1 MASSI
6 IAKYREHLASQGKD
20 STQATDKDLALELY
34 SALTEQKK
42 DFEKFAENRNDP
54 EFAQLVRDAY
64 EENKTF
70 KGSAI
75 DSIPA
80 EYYNR
85 KTGLQQGASVVAGAV
100 GMEDTAKDLMR
111 DAKRNE
117 RKANKYQ
124 KNIFNDIQMI
134 DDPIDGLKYVTQAIT
149 STAVSVVPDMAL
161 SLLTRGAGGKIQK
174 SLEKGGKLKDVRKKL
189 EKTMGEDYGKNIGTV
204 AGAFG
209 TSAVENTGHV
219 YGDLY
224 EYTKLDPSDEKYLSP
239 SEARALSMVGGGA
252 SATLDSV
259 LPVWLVGK
267 LSKSIGA
274 DAAQKEVTKMFN
286 SMPEGMV
293 LLAKGTAGEG
303 VTEGLQEVVQMLTV
317 KYHTDE
323 EWSPQDWNRLINA
336 SVMGAI
342 GGGTVT
348 GGTAAVGRM
357 LEAPETRPWDPKL
370 EEVDTKKERE
380 EIRNRNALRRYADLE
395 VGTIVSPAGSDKL
408 ARVVSKNE
416 EDTTVVVEFR
426 DGLTQRMD
434 PTKLN
439 IKQDKK
445 KIIKEEDLENFS
457 DQKLEE
463 LKVYSPNLTTAIE
476 KEQNRR
482 KVEVEEEDKL
492 KRLDTAIEVSE
503 KGNQIIAIDS
513 SSKERIYSATFSE
526 EEGLLVLSNE
536 ANDSLNDQRSDQ
548 ARGLIHK
555 QLKAKAKKLGMP
567 YKIGEVVEYPLT
579 SSEIDQ
585 IDSKAQL
592 LTEYAK
598 LRSRYNLL
606 GMREPETEDRLIA
619 RMQELGMISLDRN
632 NRPILG
638 QVNLRKG
645 SNSRLLTANPEVG
658 SVLSGSIFTD
668 LESNLLSYEET
679 LNASQINEKF
689 ILKEAKAIVGDMAE
703 TIEGLN
709 HSDVAR
715 IAEGATEL
723 FKKHYLDE
731 DGGWKAG
738 KTTKDI
744 EDEEAERKEIALM
757 RKQESKDRFDLI
769 KPQVGNFI
777 QVAKGQALQKITSV
791 DEENFTVRTTEGGDN
806 DISARSII
814 KQSEERPLERK
825 GEFVT
830 ELANGKVRKKV
841 VVTGSDTNGEYR
853 GRKSLTVTFEKNG
866 DVISVTDS
874 ENNYYSDVK
883 GISVDDEGFQSQ
895 LASITLTKVV
905 KPESPAPK
913 PVKIAENIFRVGNTI
928 EGSVFQAK
936 GTTKIGKHELSP
948 ILSDNTG
955 RVAGIKVGD
964 EEFSFDE
971 PVPASDWVD
980 TARTKLKA
988 EGLYGKKSATPK
1000 RIFREPKNEIVFRS
1014 RDGAI
1019 LTPPISMKEVEVN
1032 KEDPSLSFDELLSDV
1047 DRSKLSESKSTK
1059 SLVALKYYYPGA
1071 EQPAILIRRL
1081 ASSKGFVVIRDM
1093 KRKGA
1098 KTIDPLGETSRFS
1111 ISLDSDEYYAALD
1124 GDERIEPLALLSIP
1138 EEVDVTSEF
1147 KSEEEFRS
1155 VLDPYLDQSKV
1166 RVDPIGILDS
1176 IDKEI
1181 EGTSDPE
1188 VEDKLRRQRD
1198 RIETM
1203 VQDEDGQFNPLLD
1216 IFGYVGDKTI
1226 TKLKDEI
1233 KKIIPAIK
1241 DKEIKAKGRKII
1253 NSSNLRILD
1262 ITEFLGGI
1270 STKKGSWKLGIKAL
1284 GNDGEEFQSLDK
1296 VITSAL
1302 NEFSQK
1308 GYTPRATKGTGT
1320 DAMSRA
1326 VNSSLEESRVASVEA
1341 SGIEGLSG
1349 GDFDENDFEASQT
1362 NVQDFGATTE
1372 AELVEDDQ
1380 GLSSVI
1386 DDFDDDQPSL
1396 ISEVAEPINETYV
1409 EMAQAAMANPSISPE
1424 DLSDIEVALDKY
1436 KNSKPTERDSRASI
1450 LIEALV
1456 KSQRDPESV
1465 GEVAVTSD
1473 ILEREISDI
1482 DKSFRLTPAFNEM
1495 AEGTSQEW
1503 TEGFMSEIPFV
1514 DEDVHKFINKSYA
1527 TMDSLRSLPVFKK
1540 LSPSSLKSLLK
1551 LTRDSSRLDKL
1562 MGGKKNKLPVTE
1574 TLDRILRDN
1583 PGNEYAGVI
1592 SVLLKKHRDLLN
1604 KVYVFSYKG
1613 GNEYAGFNF
1622 KNFIGLN
1629 SESPN
1634 NLVATIVH
1642 EAVHAITVNQIESR
1656 DPGKLLSFIT
1666 TDWQDT
1672 IGGIQSGNG
1681 PKVLRDPLELFDQMK
1696 GFALDAI
1703 AEDPSSPEAR
1713 ILDGYMT
1720 YVEAMGKTYSVGRAF
1735 KDKYPDVEGL
1745 MQGKNL
1751 AEIHEYMIQ
1760 ADPDLYYSSLN
1771 DANTNAANSINA
1783 INSAY
1788 GLKNINEFIAAL
1800 FDKTKGINEDLAGFA
1815 GFTSGEGG
1823 ASLISMQL
1831 RDLGQS
1837 WSTDETGT
1845 QPDSILS
1852 TRSIKGNRDS
1862 LLDVIIQAL
1871 KDLLNRSL
1879 GRNNLLVDLVE
1890 EALSVGDREL
1900 NRRSSFSRAIPSRV
1914 MRGQE
1919 LPPLPEQLI
1928 EENSVALQRFL
1939 GGAVIDGEP
1948 IRLEAYVN
1956 RMLNTIVGV
1965 SSVDSDILDM
1975 AQQLMSHPYAK
1986 DLEVKFESWENF
1998 KLGASSDGRNGKI
2011 TRAYLRGNTIVMG
2024 PVYKLKLDSD
2034 LSVDDHIRVTLLE
2047 EIAHSVLDKAV
2058 DVAVQ
2063 TNRKGELPANVRGVI
2078 SKEKADKLYRET
2090 AEIMDWLR
2098 TQTDGEYYQGLLNKR
2113 EFWANFATNPR
2124 FRSFLNRPMPPE
2136 LRRRFQS
2143 RFERV
2148 IDWMLDLASKI
2159 FDADFTRQ
2167 ASTLDV
2173 IRKRYRTVLR
2183 TADKLAANDLSIES
2197 KQSES
2202 RGNVLDPSPKLVYG
2216 RGNAEAKTKSAIETS
2231 SQLGI
2236 AIEELRDALD
2246 GGTPGASVD
2255 TLKNWA
2261 VSNGAILN
2269 KRLFQ
2274 AKLSGLQKLESGSEH
2289 APYYDKASNRV
2300 IKVTNSIL
2308 PFGQQDNAL
2317 DYFVDKHNSNFI
2329 LEDDVRFEG
2338 IIETFD
2344 GISVVI
2350 SQPFIKGKKLPS
2362 EAGNTEESRTAWI
2375 ESQMEAELN
2384 DRGFYRND
2392 SGVFELKY
2400 GDGTWAGVTIED
2412 THPKNVVWDGDSI
2425 KFIDVHVVVPDGD
2438 FIEDY
2443 FEDDAEPVESADT
2456 FDSADPSVAQGTI
2469 RAHMTALMDLGN
2481 VISSALTEVGEDS
2494 SISVEKMKE
2503 YQVVKDGSTPEVIAK
2518 VLADKAAS
2526 VDEVIAQYRQALPE
2540 EVRPTEGLNNI
2551 NELESIA
2558 NRDTAARNLLKLLTG
2573 TRESASDLLSSSLKN
2588 YEKLKS
2594 KLENASDAIARLT
2607 STKTM
2612 FDASKTQRQLAKAMR
2627 NAIYKQSESGEGSKV
2642 NSFEAAL
2649 IAEGKEINLTD
2660 FKKLRNAEI
2669 DEGKLFSLLEVLS
2682 EGYEGVRFI
2691 EQLTAEEIFDSL
2703 SNLSNAHS
2711 LVTNADPDPDLDQA
2725 VKIGIALMLGKD
2737 QKNSIPR
2744 SAFTTRLRLAKG
2756 QVSHEIADAVRLIK
2770 DAANGRPVRDIKDRS
2785 MRSIIDN
2792 VKNIKADIDE
2802 YKADL
2807 EKVKE
2812 EIRVGEIHLKVYDE
2826 RIADLDEYFETAAP
2840 VELREGGEYSM
2851 LEIDADGKIQETSFV
2866 FRLGNGE
2873 SSEEAKYSAAKA
2885 SELNKIMQTEQY
2897 IRKYKG
2903 SPLDR
2908 YFKQLVIELR
2918 KPNFGIQYHTAHVGF
2933 LHAMAQSLQERLSNL
2948 GSVGKMTASLL
2959 NSYNRD
2965 YNAEVGAISSQG
2977 KKVSKAIRRLHREM
2991 ARESGENLNQFIKG
3005 FGSKLFDW
3013 FNERPDLQG
3022 QEEQAI
3028 NRVWSDLKKS
3038 DPTRQYTEEG
3048 KRALRAYLKQWGIQ
3062 NDNFRRLY
3070 KKYDIKVEDENVPRG
3085 EIALGVNSSNL
3096 FRDFVEQGV
3105 FTTPRKLN
3113 RSKIHR
3119 VVSLLDTKFAEKDYV
3134 DEESDGNLFGK
3145 VLASMQEAKASG
3157 VDMEESFQQILGK
3170 SVVPELSNLFFSPIF
3185 NGKSAHNVPFV
3196 LQSIDAEGRKSK
3208 RVLLPE
3214 ELQRAWRNAEG
3225 NNEGIRVANA
3235 IISLAKIMPDYN
3247 EDTLFNLVGQMKH
3260 RASALIKVERESRQE
3275 DTAIDNNPDLMRMLK
3290 GSDFHHSIHGRSLY
3304 NILPGEFFE
3313 YEMYDETSSSQHLSK
3328 IMMTAHFGRKGE
3340 KLADNFKAI
3349 KEQYVSA
3356 KDEYADYAEAA
3367 GVSLRGGRPPSR
3379 NIFGYAIKVRKIKA
3393 EMANRGKDPQKYQEL
3408 ETKAKA
3414 FYEAENAIAA
3424 TSAAFTSRSSNNAD
3438 LSMGLDALR
3447 ALAFG
3452 LVNTMK
3458 GAWTSVMSMPDIVK
3472 KMGLNPTAFR
3482 TLGGA
3487 MKNLPQEI
3495 AGSFLESFGIE
3506 MVRPHKY
3513 NEELRDMYGREQGML
3528 GFDEFT
3534 TEIGKEG
3541 SLSVGQATFRKI
3553 VNIVQGLSQAG
3564 GSMRS
3569 KTSVNFIPGSVLTP
3583 ATAPFS
3589 YLAQAVNK
3597 SISLSMADTIER
3609 FVLRAVDAME
3619 TKGITNDNNTFEVS
3633 AKDLGYED
3641 SKLDSWIFGSVDMV
3655 DKLNQ
3660 RLTAEGMSF
3669 AQLAQ
3674 DYRRRRE
3681 LDPDAKVLSIDAV
3694 RAAQN
3699 IAMSEVTYDTMAGKP
3714 SAALSGVGQFFSP
3727 LLSWS
3732 ASSYNK
3738 GLDQMRNK
3746 EGRLAMKESVRYMLT
3761 ASAWLMPVGIAFT
3774 MFMDWWDEEVLGKP
3788 SSLRKVP
3795 PIAMLPGI
3803 GTFMAMTDPRFDTAA
3818 MLERAARANNIF
3830 GLGQEFLTPLFVG
3843 QLDPSSL
3850 GAKFDPTRRVLA
3862 ISTVMNAYAV
3872 AMNYGNAIRT
3882 SKGKAEDFVPD
3893 YATVVRPLMYLM
3905 GLNAVIQN
3913 TQAATNLT
3921 GLEELDPTGFMTN
3934 ERQVADITGMRNSFR
3949 VFAKA
3954 LGMEMRRG
3962 GIMQFSTT
3970 ALGNALKRMERAAYA
3985 NDRQAFKDAYRKAI
3999 ELSQA
4004 DDRRKD
4010 VADRFRSRHIRN
4022 GVTRYSMTDADI
4034 RAILSVMDPDERIKI
4049 LNAMRNHDFYLKAIG
4064 GTPSKP
4070 KKDIGQYKES
4080 LRRLAL

>member
-20 STQATDKDLALELY
+20 SAQATDKDLALELY

-64 EENKTF
+64 EEDKTF

-85 KTGLQQGASVVAGAV
+85 KTGLQRGLSVGAGAV
-100 GMEDTAKDLMR
+100 GMDDTAKDLMR

-161 SLLTRGAGGKIQK
+161 SLLTRGVGGKIQK

-239 SEARALSMVGGGA
+239 GEARALSMVGGGA
-252 SATLDSV
+252 SATLDSI

-348 GGTAAVGRM
+348 GGTAAIGRM

-445 KIIKEEDLENFS
+445 RVIKPEDLENFS

-463 LKVYSPNLTTAIE
+463 LKVYSPKLTSAIE
-476 KEQNRR
+476 KEQERR
-482 KVEVEEEDKL
+482 KVEVEEEETL

-513 SSKERIYSATFSE
+513 SSKERIYSATFAE
-526 EEGLLVLSNE
+526 EEGLLVLDNE
-536 ANDSLNDQRSDQ
+536 SKDSENDQRGDQ
-548 ARGLIHK
+548 ARELIHK

-579 SSEIDQ
+579 ASEINQ
-585 IDSKAQL
+585 IDSKAEL
-592 LTEYAK
+592 LVEYGR
-598 LRSRYNLL
+598 LRARYNLL
-606 GMREPETEDRLIA
+606 GRRETETEERLIA

-638 QVNLRKG
+638 QVELKTG
-645 SNSRLLTANPEVG
+645 SNSRLLTTNPEVA

-668 LESNLLSYEET
+668 LESNLVGYEDT
-679 LNASQINEKF
+679 LNSSQINDKF
-689 ILKEAKAIVGDMAE
+689 ILKEAKAMLGDMAE

-715 IAEGATEL
+715 LAEGATEL

-731 DGGWKAG
+731 DGAWKAG
-738 KTTKDI
+738 KTRKDI
-744 EDEEAERKEIALM
+744 EDEEAERQEIALM

-769 KPQVGNFI
+769 KPKVGSFI

-814 KQSEERPLERK
+814 KQSEERPLERE

-841 VVTGSDTNGEYR
+841 VVTGSDTDGKYR

-866 DVISVTDS
+866 DIISVTDL
-874 ENNYYSDVK
+874 ENNYYSDAK
-883 GISVDDEGFQSQ
+883 GLSVDDDEFQSA
-895 LASITLTKVV
+895 LASITLTKVEE
-905 KPESPAPK
+905 KPPPAPK
-913 PVKIAENIFRVGNTI
+913 PQKVADNIFRVGNTI
-928 EGSVFQAK
+928 EGSVLQVNGSK
-936 GTTKIGKHELSP
+936 KIGKHELVP
-948 ILSDNTG
+948 LLTDNTG
-955 RVAGIKVGD
+955 RVSGIKVGD
-964 EEFSFDE
+964 EELTFDD
-971 PVPASDWVD
+971 PVPASEWVE
-980 TARTKLKA
+980 AAKTKLKA
-988 EGLYGKKSATPK
+988 EGMYGRQASKPT
-1000 RIFREPKNEIVFRS
+1000 RVFRKPKNELLFRS
-1014 RDGAI
+1014 RNDFI
-1019 LTPPISMKEVEVN
+1019 ITPPITVKTVEVDQ
-1032 KEDPSLSFDELLSDV
+1032 EDPVAGFDELLSDV
-1047 DRSKLSESKSTK
+1047 DRTKLSESKSTK
-1059 SLVALKYYYPGA
+1059 TLIALRYFYPGS
-1071 EQPAILIRRL
+1071 EQPAILLRRL
-1081 ASSKGFVVIRDM
+1081 ASSGGDAVIRDM
-1093 KRKGA
+1093 KRKGG
-1098 KTIDPLGETSRFS
+1098 KTLDPLTDTSSYS
-1111 ISLDSDEYYAALD
+1111 IKMDSDQYYDALE
-1124 GDERIEPLALLSIP
+1124 GDERIEPVALLEVAEEVNVNTDFESEQEFNLALDP
-1138 EEVDVTSEF
+1138 F
-1147 KSEEEFRS
+1147 
-1155 VLDPYLDQSKV
+1155 LDKSKV
-1166 RVDPIGILDS
+1166 RLDPMGILES
-1176 IDKEI
+1176 IDSSI
-1181 EGTSDPE
+1181 EQTDDPQ
-1188 VEDKLRRQRD
+1188 VEERLRLQRD
-1198 RIETM
+1198 RVETM
-1203 VQDEDGQFNPLLD
+1203 VKDEDGQDNPLLE
-1216 IFGYVGDKTI
+1216 IFGFVPDNTI
-1226 TKLKDEI
+1226 SSFKEEI
-1233 KKIIPAIK
+1233 ERILPAIK
-1241 DKEIKAKGRKII
+1241 DQQLKAKGRKLLR
-1253 NSSNLRILD
+1253 SDQLRILD
-1262 ITEFLGGI
+1262 VTEFLGGI
-1270 STKKGSWKLGIKAL
+1270 SAKKGSWRVGIRSL
-1284 GNDGEEFQSLDK
+1284 GNNGEEYQSLDK
-1296 VITSAL
+1296 VITTAL
-1302 NEFSQK
+1302 NEFSK
-1308 GYTPRATKGTGT
+1308 NGYKPRAEKGTGT

-1326 VNSSLEESRVASVEA
+1326 VNSLLDDERTTAPSATAQQYDSGDGNFDSNDMEANQGDIADAS
-1341 SGIEGLSG
+1341 
-1349 GDFDENDFEASQT
+1349 
-1362 NVQDFGATTE
+1362 ATTE
-1372 AELVEDDQ
+1372 ADEVTLADGLESYMGGGLDESPSIISGVE
-1380 GLSSVI
+1380 
-1386 DDFDDDQPSL
+1386 
-1396 ISEVAEPINETYV
+1396 EPIDQNYV
-1409 EMAQAAMANPSISPE
+1409 EMAENAMADPKIRPE
-1424 DLSDIEVALDKY
+1424 DVKEIEFALSVY
-1436 KNSKPTERDSRASI
+1436 KNSSPAERDSKATE
-1450 LIEALV
+1450 LINVLLQANNY
-1456 KSQRDPESV
+1456 RDSESV
-1465 GEVAVTSD
+1465 GD
-1473 ILEREISDI
+1473 IAITPDVIEREIESSI
-1482 DKSFRLTPAFNEM
+1482 EKP
-1495 AEGTSQEW
+1495 TS
-1503 TEGFMSEIPFV
+1503 
-1514 DEDVHKFINKSYA
+1514 
-1527 TMDSLRSLPVFKK
+1527 
-1540 LSPSSLKSLLK
+1540 
-1551 LTRDSSRLDKL
+1551 
-1562 MGGKKNKLPVTE
+1562 
-1574 TLDRILRDN
+1574 
-1583 PGNEYAGVI
+1583 
-1592 SVLLKKHRDLLN
+1592 
-1604 KVYVFSYKG
+1604 
-1613 GNEYAGFNF
+1613 
-1622 KNFIGLN
+1622 
-1629 SESPN
+1629 
-1634 NLVATIVH
+1634 
-1642 EAVHAITVNQIESR
+1642 
-1656 DPGKLLSFIT
+1656 
-1666 TDWQDT
+1666 
-1672 IGGIQSGNG
+1672 
-1681 PKVLRDPLELFDQMK
+1681 
-1696 GFALDAI
+1696 
-1703 AEDPSSPEAR
+1703 
-1713 ILDGYMT
+1713 
-1720 YVEAMGKTYSVGRAF
+1720 
-1735 KDKYPDVEGL
+1735 
-1745 MQGKNL
+1745 
-1751 AEIHEYMIQ
+1751 
-1760 ADPDLYYSSLN
+1760 
-1771 DANTNAANSINA
+1771 
-1783 INSAY
+1783 
-1788 GLKNINEFIAAL
+1788 
-1800 FDKTKGINEDLAGFA
+1800 
-1815 GFTSGEGG
+1815 
-1823 ASLISMQL
+1823 
-1831 RDLGQS
+1831 
-1837 WSTDETGT
+1837 
-1845 QPDSILS
+1845 
-1852 TRSIKGNRDS
+1852 
-1862 LLDVIIQAL
+1862 
-1871 KDLLNRSL
+1871 
-1879 GRNNLLVDLVE
+1879 
-1890 EALSVGDREL
+1890 
-1900 NRRSSFSRAIPSRV
+1900 
-1914 MRGQE
+1914 
-1919 LPPLPEQLI
+1919 LPPLAQGLI
-1928 EENSVALQRFL
+1928 EENLVALQKFL
-1939 GGAVIDGEP
+1939 GGAVMDGEP
-1948 IRLEAYVN
+1948 IRLEAYIN
-1956 RMLNTIVGV
+1956 RMLNTIVGEG
-1965 SSVDSDILDM
+1965 SVDSDILDM

-1986 DLEVKFESWENF
+1986 DLNVKFESWDNF
-1998 KLGASSDGRNGKI
+1998 KKGVSSDGRNGKI

-2024 PVYKLKLDSD
+2024 PFYKLKLDSD
-2034 LSVDDHIRVTLLE
+2034 LTADDHIRVTLLE

-2058 DVAVQ
+2058 DVAVL
-2063 TNRKGELPANVRGVI
+2063 TNRLGELPANVRGVM
-2078 SKEKADKLYRET
+2078 SKEKADKIYRET
-2090 AEIMDWLR
+2090 EEVMSWLR
-2098 TQTDGEYYQGLLNKR
+2098 TQTDGRYYQGLLNKK
-2113 EFWANFATNPR
+2113 EFWANFATNPD
-2124 FRSFLNRPMPPE
+2124 FRKFLNRPMPPE
-2136 LRRRFQS
+2136 LRRKFQS

-2148 IDWMLDLASKI
+2148 IDWLLDLASKI

-2183 TADKLAANDLSIES
+2183 TADKLAAADVDIYATMN
-2197 KQSES
+2197 SES
-2202 RGNVLDPSPKLVYG
+2202 RGSINSD
-2216 RGNAEAKTKSAIETS
+2216 
-2231 SQLGI
+2231 LGI
-2236 AIEELRDALD
+2236 TYNIQD
-2246 GGTPGASVD
+2246 GKTQDKTFSSLPKIIA
-2255 TLKNWA
+2255 TAEN
-2261 VSNGAILN
+2261 
-2269 KRLFQ
+2269 
-2274 AKLSGLQKLESGSEH
+2274 LSGRDGKDSFYRAAVDSGYEITRQNLRSKLEGLPQKIGTEH
-2289 APYYDKASNRV
+2289 GVYFDHDAGRA
-2300 IKVTNSIL
+2300 IKVTRIPESMMS
-2308 PFGQQDNAL
+2308 FGHFYDVGR
-2317 DYFVDKHNSNFI
+2317 YVRDKHNMNLLFGDDIQFVGVSPR
-2329 LEDDVRFEG
+2329 EDGDYA
-2338 IIETFD
+2338 IIT
-2344 GISVVI
+2344 
-2350 SQPFIKGKKLPS
+2350 SQPLILGREATSDEIIADLEGRGYKITVTPNWEDNGATQEISAIS
-2362 EAGNTEESRTAWI
+2362 E
-2375 ESQMEAELN
+2375 
-2384 DRGFYRND
+2384 
-2392 SGVFELKY
+2392 
-2400 GDGTWAGVTIED
+2400 DGTIELSD
-2412 THPKNVVWDGDSI
+2412 IAPKNVLVDNETGELAY
-2425 KFIDVHVVVPDGD
+2425 IDVHVEAPDD
-2438 FIEDY
+2438 L
-2443 FEDDAEPVESADT
+2443 ASRVESADT
-2456 FDSADPSVAQGTI
+2456 FDSEEASVAQGTI

-2481 VISSALTEVGEDS
+2481 VIASALTEVGEES
-2494 SISVEKMKE
+2494 SMSVEKIKE

-2526 VDEVIAQYRQALPE
+2526 VDEVLAQYKQALPE
-2540 EVRPTEGLNNI
+2540 QSQGTVGLDNI
-2551 NELESIA
+2551 NNLESIA
-2558 NRDTAARNLLKLLTG
+2558 NRDTAARNLMKLLVG
-2573 TRESASDLLSSSLKN
+2573 TRETASDLLGSSLKN
-2588 YEKLKS
+2588 YEYLESKLK
-2594 KLENASDAIARLT
+2594 NASEAISRLT

-2612 FDASKTQRQLAKAMR
+2612 FDASKTQRQLGKAMR
-2627 NAIYKQSESGEGSKV
+2627 DALYKRNDSAEGSKV
-2642 NSFEAAL
+2642 NSFEAGL
-2649 IAEGKEINLTD
+2649 IAEGKGINLTD
-2660 FKKLRNAEI
+2660 FKKLRGIEI
-2669 DEGKLFSLLEVLS
+2669 DEGKLFSLLEKLAD
-2682 EGYEGVRFI
+2682 GYDGVRFI

-2703 SNLSNAHS
+2703 GDLKNAHS
-2711 LVTNADPDPDLDQA
+2711 LVTNADPDSDLDQA
-2725 VKIGIALMLGKD
+2725 VKIGISLILGKD
-2737 QKNSIPR
+2737 QRNSIPR

-2756 QVSHEIADAVRLIK
+2756 QVSHEVADAVRLIK
-2770 DAANGRPVRDIKDRS
+2770 DAANGRPIRDIKDRS
-2785 MRSIIDN
+2785 MRAIIEN
-2792 VKNIKADIDE
+2792 VESIKADIEE
-2802 YKADL
+2802 YKTDL

-2812 EIRVGEIHLKVYDE
+2812 EIRVGKIHVKVYDE
-2826 RIADLDEYFETAAP
+2826 RIADLDEYFQTAAP
-2840 VELREGGEYSM
+2840 VELREGGQYSM
-2851 LEIDADGKIQETSFV
+2851 LEVDADGKLQETLFT
-2866 FRLGNGE
+2866 FRLGSGE
-2873 SSEEAKYSAAKA
+2873 SSQEAKYTAAKA
-2885 SELNKIMQTEQY
+2885 SSLNKIMQTESYRQ
-2897 IRKYKG
+2897 KYG
-2903 SPLDR
+2903 GTPMDR
-2908 YFKQLVIELR
+2908 YFKQLVTELR

-2948 GSVGKMTASLL
+2948 GPAGKLTASLL
-2959 NSYNRD
+2959 NAYNRD

-2977 KKVSKAIRRLHREM
+2977 KKVSKAITRLHREM

-3028 NRVWSDLKKS
+3028 NRVWADLKKL
-3038 DPTRQYTEEG
+3038 DPTREYTEEG

-3070 KKYDIKVEDENVPRG
+3070 KKYEIKVEDENVPRG
-3085 EIALGVNSSNL
+3085 EISLGIDSPNL

-3113 RSKIHR
+3113 RTKIFR
-3119 VVSLLDTKFAEKDYV
+3119 VVSLLDSKFAEKDYV
-3134 DEESDGNLFGK
+3134 DEESDGNFFGK

-3157 VDMEESFQQILGK
+3157 VDAEESFQQIFGK
-3170 SVVPELSNLFFSPIF
+3170 SVSPEISNLFFSPVF

-3196 LQSIDAEGRKSK
+3196 LQAEDNDGRKSK

-3214 ELQRAWRNAEG
+3214 ELQRAWRNADG

-3235 IISLAKIMPDYN
+3235 IISLAKIIPDYN

-3275 DTAIDNNPDLMRMLK
+3275 DTAIDNNDGLMRMLK
-3290 GSDFHHSIHGRSLY
+3290 GSDFHHSIHGRALY

-3328 IMMTAHFGRKGE
+3328 IMMTAKFGRKGE

-3349 KEQYVSA
+3349 KEQYVAS
-3356 KDEYADYAEAA
+3356 KDAYADYAQAA

-3379 NIFGYAIKVRKIKA
+3379 NIFGYAIKVKKIKA
-3393 EMANRGKDPQKYQEL
+3393 EMENRGKDPKTYLDL

-3414 FYEAENAIAA
+3414 FYEAENSIAA

-3438 LSMGLDALR
+3438 LSVGLDALR

-3482 TLGGA
+3482 TLGGSV
-3487 MKNLPQEI
+3487 KNLPQEI

-3506 MVRPHKY
+3506 MIRPNKY

-3541 SLSVGQATFRKI
+3541 SLGAGQGTFRKI
-3553 VNIVQGLSQAG
+3553 VNVVQGLSQAG

-3583 ATAPFS
+3583 FTAPFS

-3609 FVLRAVDAME
+3609 FVLRAVEAME
-3619 TKGITNDNNTFEVS
+3619 TKGITIDNNTFEVS

-3641 SKLDSWIFGSVDMV
+3641 SKLDSWVFGSVDMV
-3655 DKLNQ
+3655 EKLNQ

-3681 LDPDAKVLSIDAV
+3681 LDPNAKVLSVDAV
-3694 RAAQN
+3694 RASQN

-3732 ASSYNK
+3732 ASSYSK

-3746 EGRLAMKESVRYMLT
+3746 EGRLAMRESVRYMLT
-3761 ASAWLMPVGIAFT
+3761 ASAWLMPVGVAFT

-3795 PIAMLPGI
+3795 PIAAVPGI
-3803 GTFMAMTDPRFDTAA
+3803 GTFMAMADPRYDVAA
-3818 MLERAARANNIF
+3818 MLERSARANNIL
-3830 GLGQEFLTPLFVG
+3830 GLGQEFITPMLVG

-3850 GAKFDPTRRVLA
+3850 GARFDPTRRILG
-3862 ISTVMNAYAV
+3862 ISAVMNAYAV
-3872 AMNYGNAIRT
+3872 ATNYFNAIRT
-3882 SKGKAEDFVPD
+3882 GGTEEIAPD
-3893 YATVVRPLMYLM
+3893 YATVIRPLMYLM
-3905 GLNAVIQN
+3905 GLNSVIQN

-3921 GLEELDPTGFMTN
+3921 GIEDIDPTGFMSN

-3985 NDRQAFKDAYRKAI
+3985 NDRQTFKDAYRRAI
-3999 ELSQA
+3999 DLSEA

-4010 VADRFRSRHIRN
+4010 IADRFRSRHLRN
-4022 GVTRYSMTDADI
+4022 GVTRYTMSDADVQ
-4034 RAILSVMDPDERIKI
+4034 AILSVIDPDQRQKI
-4049 LNAMRNHDFYLKAIG
+4049 LMAMRNHDFYLKAIG

-4070 KKDIGQYKES
+4070 RKDIGQYKEA
-4080 LRRLAL
+4080 LRKLAL

>member
-20 STQATDKDLALELY
+20 STQTTDKDLALELY

-42 DFEKFAENRNDP
+42 DFEKFAENRGDP

-70 KGSAI
+70 KGSAV

-85 KTGLQQGASVVAGAV
+85 KTGLQRGLSVGAGAV
-100 GMEDTAKDLMR
+100 GMDDTARDLMR
-111 DAKRNE
+111 DANRNE

-161 SLLTRGAGGKIQK
+161 SLITRGAGGKIQK

-189 EKTMGEDYGKNIGTV
+189 EKTMGEGYGKNIGTV

-286 SMPEGMV
+286 GMPEGMV

-342 GGGTVT
+342 GGGAVT
-348 GGTAAVGRM
+348 GGTAAIGRM

-416 EDTTVVVEFR
+416 EDSTVVVEFR

-439 IKQDKK
+439 VKQDKK
-445 KIIKEEDLENFS
+445 RVIKEEDLESFS

-463 LKVYSPNLTTAIE
+463 LKIYSPKLTSAIE
-476 KEQNRR
+476 KEQERR
-482 KVEVEEEDKL
+482 NVEVEKDNTL

-503 KGNQIIAIDS
+503 KGNQIIAVDS
-513 SSKERIYSATFSE
+513 SSKERIHSATFTE
-526 EEGLLVLSNE
+526 EDGLLVLDNE
-536 ANDSLNDQRSDQ
+536 SKDSENDQRGDQ
-548 ARGLIHK
+548 ARELIHK

-567 YKIGEVVEYPLT
+567 YKIGDVIEYPL
-579 SSEIDQ
+579 SASEINQ
-585 IDSKAQL
+585 IDSKADL
-592 LTEYAK
+592 LVEYGR
-598 LRSRYNLL
+598 LRARYNLL
-606 GMREPETEDRLIA
+606 GRREPETEERLIA

-638 QVNLRKG
+638 EVELKKG
-645 SNSRLLTANPEVG
+645 SNSRLLTTNPEVA

-668 LESNLLSYEET
+668 LEANLVGYEDT
-679 LNASQINEKF
+679 LNASQINDKF
-689 ILKEAKAIVGDMAE
+689 ILKEAKAMLGDMAE
-703 TIEGLN
+703 TIDGLN

-738 KTTKDI
+738 KTRKDI
-744 EDEEAERKEIALM
+744 EDEEAERQEIALM

-769 KPQVGNFI
+769 KPQVGNFVQI
-777 QVAKGQALQKITSV
+777 AKGQAPQKITSV

-814 KQSEERPLERK
+814 RQAEERPLERN

-830 ELANGKVRKKV
+830 ELNSGKVRKKV

-866 DVISVTDS
+866 DIISVTDS
-874 ENNYYSDVK
+874 ENNYYSDAK
-883 GISVDDEGFQSQ
+883 GLSVDDDEFQST
-895 LASITLTKVV
+895 LASITLTKVEQ
-905 KPESPAPK
+905 KDPPTPK
-913 PVKIAENIFRVGNTI
+913 PQKVADNIFRIGNTI
-928 EGSVFQAK
+928 EGSVLQVNGSK
-936 GTTKIGKHELSP
+936 KIGKHELVP
-948 ILSDNTG
+948 VLTDNTG
-955 RVAGIKVGD
+955 RVSGIKVGD
-964 EEFSFDE
+964 EELTFDD
-971 PVPASDWVD
+971 PVPASEWVE

-988 EGLYGKKSATPK
+988 EGMYGRQTLKPT
-1000 RIFREPKNEIVFRS
+1000 RVFRKPKNELLFRS
-1014 RDGAI
+1014 RNDSI
-1019 LTPPISMKEVEVN
+1019 ITPPINIKTVEVDE
-1032 KEDPSLSFDELLSDV
+1032 EDPAKGFDELLADV
-1047 DRSKLSESKSTK
+1047 DKSKLSESKSTK
-1059 SLVALKYYYPGA
+1059 TLIALRYFYPGSD
-1071 EQPAILIRRL
+1071 QPAILLRRV
-1081 ASSKGFVVIRDM
+1081 ASSKGDVVIRDM
-1093 KRKGA
+1093 KRKGG
-1098 KTIDPLGETSRFS
+1098 KTLDPLTDTSSYS
-1111 ISLDSDEYYAALD
+1111 IKMNSDQYYDALE
-1124 GDERIEPLALLSIP
+1124 GDERIEPVALLEVTEEVNVNTDFDTEQEFNLALDP
-1138 EEVDVTSEF
+1138 F
-1147 KSEEEFRS
+1147 
-1155 VLDPYLDQSKV
+1155 LDKSKV
-1166 RVDPIGILDS
+1166 RLDPMGILEGIDTS
-1176 IDKEI
+1176 IEQTD
-1181 EGTSDPE
+1181 DPE
-1188 VEDKLRRQRD
+1188 VEERLRLQRN

-1203 VQDEDGQFNPLLD
+1203 VQDEDGQFNPLLE
-1216 IFGYVGDKTI
+1216 IFGFVPDNTI
-1226 TKLKDEI
+1226 SSFKEEI
-1233 KKIIPAIK
+1233 EKRLPAIK
-1241 DKEIKAKGRKII
+1241 DKQLKAKGRKILK
-1253 NSSNLRILD
+1253 SDQLRILD
-1262 ITEFLGGI
+1262 VTEFLGGI
-1270 STKKGSWKLGIKAL
+1270 AEKKGSWRVGIRAL
-1284 GNDGEEFQSLDK
+1284 GDNGEEYQSLDK
-1296 VITSAL
+1296 VITTAL
-1302 NEFSQK
+1302 NEFSK
-1308 GYTPRATKGTGT
+1308 RGYKPRAEKGTGT

-1326 VNSSLEESRVASVEA
+1326 VTSLLDDERVSDQTGDKGFSD
-1341 SGIEGLSG
+1341 SGDIQ
-1349 GDFDENDFEASQT
+1349 DENDIEGSQLQDSIEQSEADEVTLNDGLDSYMGDGGDEQPM
-1362 NVQDFGATTE
+1362 VISD
-1372 AELVEDDQ
+1372 VE
-1380 GLSSVI
+1380 
-1386 DDFDDDQPSL
+1386 
-1396 ISEVAEPINETYV
+1396 EPIDQIYV
-1409 EMAQAAMANPSISPE
+1409 EMAENAIANPKVRPE
-1424 DLSDIEVALDKY
+1424 DKEQIKFSLSVY
-1436 KNSKPTERDSRASI
+1436 KNSNPTERESKREE
-1450 LIEALV
+1450 LVMLLVEAINMAN
-1456 KSQRDPESV
+1456 SESV
-1465 GEVAVTSD
+1465 GEIASTPDV
-1473 ILEREISDI
+1473 IEREIASSI
-1482 DKSFRLTPAFNEM
+1482 EKP
-1495 AEGTSQEW
+1495 TS
-1503 TEGFMSEIPFV
+1503 P
-1514 DEDVHKFINKSYA
+1514 
-1527 TMDSLRSLPVFKK
+1527 
-1540 LSPSSLKSLLK
+1540 
-1551 LTRDSSRLDKL
+1551 
-1562 MGGKKNKLPVTE
+1562 
-1574 TLDRILRDN
+1574 
-1583 PGNEYAGVI
+1583 
-1592 SVLLKKHRDLLN
+1592 
-1604 KVYVFSYKG
+1604 
-1613 GNEYAGFNF
+1613 
-1622 KNFIGLN
+1622 
-1629 SESPN
+1629 
-1634 NLVATIVH
+1634 
-1642 EAVHAITVNQIESR
+1642 
-1656 DPGKLLSFIT
+1656 
-1666 TDWQDT
+1666 
-1672 IGGIQSGNG
+1672 
-1681 PKVLRDPLELFDQMK
+1681 
-1696 GFALDAI
+1696 
-1703 AEDPSSPEAR
+1703 
-1713 ILDGYMT
+1713 
-1720 YVEAMGKTYSVGRAF
+1720 
-1735 KDKYPDVEGL
+1735 
-1745 MQGKNL
+1745 
-1751 AEIHEYMIQ
+1751 
-1760 ADPDLYYSSLN
+1760 
-1771 DANTNAANSINA
+1771 
-1783 INSAY
+1783 
-1788 GLKNINEFIAAL
+1788 
-1800 FDKTKGINEDLAGFA
+1800 
-1815 GFTSGEGG
+1815 
-1823 ASLISMQL
+1823 
-1831 RDLGQS
+1831 
-1837 WSTDETGT
+1837 
-1845 QPDSILS
+1845 
-1852 TRSIKGNRDS
+1852 
-1862 LLDVIIQAL
+1862 
-1871 KDLLNRSL
+1871 
-1879 GRNNLLVDLVE
+1879 
-1890 EALSVGDREL
+1890 
-1900 NRRSSFSRAIPSRV
+1900 
-1914 MRGQE
+1914 
-1919 LPPLPEQLI
+1919 PPLAQELI
-1928 EENSVALQRFL
+1928 EENSVSLQKFF
-1939 GGAVIDGEP
+1939 GGAVMDGEP
-1948 IRLEAYVN
+1948 IRLEAYIN
-1956 RMLNTIVGV
+1956 RMLNTIVGEG
-1965 SSVDSDILDM
+1965 SVDSDILDM

-1986 DLEVKFESWENF
+1986 DLNVKFESWDNF
-1998 KLGASSDGRNGKI
+1998 KKGVSSDGRNGKI

-2024 PVYKLKLDSD
+2024 PFYKLKLDSD
-2034 LSVDDHIRVTLLE
+2034 LTADDHIRVTLLE

-2058 DVAVQ
+2058 NVAVL
-2063 TNRKGELPANVRGVI
+2063 TNRLGELPADVRGVI

-2090 AEIMDWLR
+2090 EEIMSWLR
-2098 TQTDGEYYQGLLNKR
+2098 TQTDGRYYQGLLNKK
-2113 EFWANFATNPR
+2113 EFWANFATNPD
-2124 FRSFLNRPMPPE
+2124 FRKFLNRPMPPQ
-2136 LRRRFQS
+2136 LRRKFQS

-2148 IDWMLDLASKI
+2148 IDWLLDLASKI

-2183 TADKLAANDLSIES
+2183 TADKLAAADVDIYATMN
-2197 KQSES
+2197 SES
-2202 RGNVLDPSPKLVYG
+2202 RGNINSD
-2216 RGNAEAKTKSAIETS
+2216 
-2231 SQLGI
+2231 LGI
-2236 AIEELRDALD
+2236 NYNIQD
-2246 GGTPGASVD
+2246 GKTQDKTFSSLPKIIA
-2255 TLKNWA
+2255 TTEN
-2261 VSNGAILN
+2261 
-2269 KRLFQ
+2269 
-2274 AKLSGLQKLESGSEH
+2274 LSGRDGKDSFYRAAVDSGYEITRQNLRKKLEGLPQKIGTEH
-2289 APYYDKASNRV
+2289 GAYFDHDAGRA
-2300 IKVTNSIL
+2300 IKVTRIPESMMS
-2308 PFGQQDNAL
+2308 FGHFYDVGR
-2317 DYFVDKHNSNFI
+2317 YIRDKHNMNLLFGDDIQFVGVSPR
-2329 LEDDVRFEG
+2329 EDGDYA
-2338 IIETFD
+2338 IIT
-2344 GISVVI
+2344 
-2350 SQPFIKGKKLPS
+2350 SQPLILGREATSDEIIADLEGRGYKITMTPNWEDNGATQEISAIS
-2362 EAGNTEESRTAWI
+2362 E
-2375 ESQMEAELN
+2375 
-2384 DRGFYRND
+2384 
-2392 SGVFELKY
+2392 
-2400 GDGTWAGVTIED
+2400 DGTIELSD
-2412 THPKNVVWDGDSI
+2412 IAPKNVLVDNETGELAY
-2425 KFIDVHVVVPDGD
+2425 IDVHVEAPNDL
-2438 FIEDY
+2438 
-2443 FEDDAEPVESADT
+2443 ASRVESADT
-2456 FDSADPSVAQGTI
+2456 FDPEEASVAQGTI

-2481 VISSALTEVGEDS
+2481 VISSALTEVGEES
-2494 SISVEKMKE
+2494 SMSVEKIKE

-2526 VDEVIAQYRQALPE
+2526 VDEVLAQYRQALPE
-2540 EVRPTEGLNNI
+2540 QSQATAGLDNI
-2551 NELESIA
+2551 NNLESIA
-2558 NRDTAARNLLKLLTG
+2558 NRDTAARNLMKLLVG
-2573 TRESASDLLSSSLKN
+2573 TRESASDLLGSSLKN
-2588 YEKLKS
+2588 YEKLNS
-2594 KLENASDAIARLT
+2594 KLESSSDAIARLT
-2607 STKTM
+2607 SPKTM

-2627 NAIYKQSESGEGSKV
+2627 DSLYKQNDSGEGSKV

-2649 IAEGKEINLTD
+2649 IAEGKDINLTD
-2660 FKKLRNAEI
+2660 FRKLRGMEI
-2669 DEGKLFSLLEVLS
+2669 DEGKLFSLLEKLS
-2682 EGYEGVRFI
+2682 VGFKGVRFI
-2691 EQLTAEEIFDSL
+2691 EQLTAEEIFDAL
-2703 SNLSNAHS
+2703 TPMSNAHS
-2711 LVTNADPDPDLDQA
+2711 LVTNSDPDTELDQA
-2725 VKIGIALMLGKD
+2725 VKIGIALILGRD
-2737 QKNSIPR
+2737 QRNSVPR

-2756 QVSHEIADAVRLIK
+2756 EVSHEIADAVRLIK

-2785 MRSIIDN
+2785 MRSIIEN
-2792 VKNIKADIDE
+2792 VKSIKADIDE

-2826 RIADLDEYFETAAP
+2826 RIADLDEYFETSAP
-2840 VELREGGEYSM
+2840 VELREGGQYSM
-2851 LEIDADGKIQETSFV
+2851 LEIDADGKLQETLFT

-2873 SSEEAKYSAAKA
+2873 SSEEAKYTAAKA
-2885 SELNKIMQTEQY
+2885 SELNKIMQTESYKQ
-2897 IRKYKG
+2897 KYG
-2903 SPLDR
+2903 GTPMDR
-2908 YFKQLVIELR
+2908 YFKQLVTELR

-2948 GSVGKMTASLL
+2948 GPAGKLAASLL
-2959 NSYNRD
+2959 NTYNRD

-2977 KKVSKAIRRLHREM
+2977 KKVSKAIKRLHGEM

-3005 FGSKLFDW
+3005 FGSKMFDW

-3028 NRVWSDLKKS
+3028 NKVWSDLKKE

-3085 EIALGVNSSNL
+3085 ELALGVDSPNL

-3113 RSKIHR
+3113 RTKIFR
-3119 VVSLLDTKFAEKDYV
+3119 VVSLLDSKFAEKDYV
-3134 DEESDGNLFGK
+3134 DEESDGNFFGK
-3145 VLASMQEAKASG
+3145 ALASMQEARASG
-3157 VDMEESFQQILGK
+3157 VDMEESFQQIFGK
-3170 SVVPELSNLFFSPIF
+3170 SVSPELSSLFFSPIF
-3185 NGKSAHNVPFV
+3185 NGKSAHNIPFV
-3196 LQSIDAEGRKSK
+3196 LQSQDNEGRKSK
-3208 RVLLPE
+3208 RILLPE
-3214 ELQRAWRNAEG
+3214 ELQRAWRNADG

-3235 IISLAKIMPDYN
+3235 ILSLSKIIPGSN

-3275 DTAIDNNPDLMRMLK
+3275 DTAIDNNADLMRMLK
-3290 GSDFHHSIHGRSLY
+3290 GSDFHHSIHGRALY
-3304 NILPGEFFE
+3304 NVLPGEFFE

-3349 KEQYVSA
+3349 KEQYVAS
-3356 KDEYADYAEAA
+3356 KDAYADYAQAA

-3393 EMANRGKDPQKYQEL
+3393 EMANRGKDPNTYSDL

-3414 FYEAENAIAA
+3414 FYEAENSIAA

-3458 GAWTSVMSMPDIVK
+3458 GAWTSIMSMPDIVK

-3487 MKNLPQEI
+3487 VKNLPQEI

-3506 MVRPHKY
+3506 MIRPDKY

-3541 SLSVGQATFRKI
+3541 SLGAGQGTFRKI
-3553 VNIVQGLSQAG
+3553 VNVVQGLSQAG

-3583 ATAPFS
+3583 FTAPFS

-3597 SISLSMADTIER
+3597 SISLSMAETIER
-3609 FVLRAVDAME
+3609 FVLRAVEAME
-3619 TKGITNDNNTFEVS
+3619 TKGITIDNNTFEVS

-3641 SKLDSWIFGSVDMV
+3641 SKLDSWVFGSVDMV
-3655 DKLNQ
+3655 EKLNQ

-3674 DYRRRRE
+3674 DYRRRKE
-3681 LDPDAKVLSIDAV
+3681 LDPNAKVLSVDAV
-3694 RAAQN
+3694 RASQN

-3732 ASSYNK
+3732 ASSYSK

-3746 EGRLAMKESVRYMLT
+3746 EGRLAMRESVRYMLT

-3795 PIAMLPGI
+3795 PIAMVPGI
-3803 GTFMAMTDPRFDTAA
+3803 GTFMAMTDPRYDVAA
-3818 MLERAARANNIF
+3818 MLERAARANNIL
-3830 GLGQEFLTPLFVG
+3830 GLGQEFITPMLVG

-3850 GAKFDPTRRVLA
+3850 GAKFDPTRRVLG

-3872 AMNYGNAIRT
+3872 ATNYFNAIRT
-3882 SKGKAEDFVPD
+3882 GGKEEIVPD

-3921 GLEELDPTGFMTN
+3921 SIEDIEPTGFMTN

-3954 LGMEMRRG
+3954 IGMEMRRG
-3962 GIMQFSTT
+3962 GIMQFSAT
-3970 ALGNALKRMERAAYA
+3970 AMGNALKRMERAAYA
-3985 NDRQAFKDAYRKAI
+3985 NDRQAFKDAYRRAI
-3999 ELSQA
+3999 ELSQS
-4004 DDRRKD
+4004 DDKRKD
-4010 VADRFRSRHIRN
+4010 VSDKFKKRHIRN
-4022 GVTRYSMTDADI
+4022 GVTRYSMSDADI
-4034 RAILSVMDPDERIKI
+4034 QAILSVMDPDQRSKI
-4049 LNAMRNHDFYLKAIG
+4049 LTAMRNHDFYLKAIG

-4070 KKDIGQYKES
+4070 RKDVGQYKEA
-4080 LRRLAL
+4080 LRKLAL